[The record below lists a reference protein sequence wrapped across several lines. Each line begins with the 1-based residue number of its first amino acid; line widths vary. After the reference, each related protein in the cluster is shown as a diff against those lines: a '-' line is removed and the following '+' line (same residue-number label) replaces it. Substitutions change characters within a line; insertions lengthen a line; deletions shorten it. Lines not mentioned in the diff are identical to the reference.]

1 MLRLHRNFLVC
12 IVINLIFI
20 LFCHRSMANNS
31 EDVGKLLSKTYN
43 LSVQETNIIMFT
55 ANSEKA
61 AKLCNFNLTE
71 NFYLVKNSI
80 MKNNKYRN
88 PYNMLLEVP
97 FYDNLDVN
105 SYCNQ
110 WYEIAGPRTGSKA
123 FYR

>member
-1 MLRLHRNFLVC
+1 MLLSHRKLLAV
-12 IVINLIFI
+12 IIINLF
-20 LFCHRSMANNS
+20 LAFGEHRAMANDS
-31 EDVGKLLSKTYN
+31 EEVGKLLSKTYN

-61 AKLCNFNLTE
+61 AKLCNFELTE

-80 MKNNKYRN
+80 MKIDKYKN